1 MDRLYNMF
9 VQRPTLQAGESWES
23 DRGVRVE
30 IYAVS
35 GQTVVFELVG
45 KSLGCIAHD
54 RGLFQR
60 IFRNPV
66 RGAPERPPRPNT
78 RRAPPAWRPTPL
90 ARPGTPV

>member
-1 MDRLYNMF
+1 MF

-23 DRGVRVE
+23 DRGVRAE

-45 KSLGCIAHD
+45 TSLGCTALD

-60 IFRNPV
+60 IFRNPF
-66 RGAPERPPRPNT
+66 RGAPERPPPLPDT

-90 ARPGTPV
+90 ARPGTRV